1 MAHDPVGTAIV
12 RSLLVRHRRT
22 REFWEQAAINTLG
35 ALIADGNRSSVDDM
49 VERAARFAD
58 CLTEIW
64 TEKWNQEG
72 KKFEHW
78 LEVNDDEEI
87 PDENRP

>member
-1 MAHDPVGTAIV
+1 MPHDPVGKAIV
-12 RSLLVRHRRT
+12 KSLLVRHRRT
-22 REFWEQAAINTLG
+22 REFWEQAAIQTLG
-35 ALIADGNRSSVDDM
+35 ALIADGH
-49 VERAARFAD
+49 RAINGTAELAAAFAD
-58 CLTEIW
+58 SLTGIW

-87 PDENRP
+87 DDEIRP